1 MDTRLLLEAVT
12 AEFAVTAA
20 TTPGWPDPH
29 PGGAAPLEE
38 EYSRCPD
45 PGKYRIVHARAWAW
59 TRALTRAGLATVE
72 EVAEPG
78 AAWRETPSVTP
89 ETAIRLHPTRAGAL
103 CLLLGFA
110 SMSGVPDAVAII
122 GAAEPAV
129 YLATVPDCGCDACD
143 SGSDD
148 LLEQFDEQ
156 VLSVVGGD
164 FVHVTTKRGRVVG
177 MRSGWS
183 AERRGDVRDVETIL
197 ADARRG
203 RSRYPTVHGP
213 AWY

>member
-1 MDTRLLLEAVT
+1 METRLLLEAVT
-12 AEFAVTAA
+12 AEFGRTAA

-29 PGGAAPLEE
+29 PDGAEPVEE
-38 EYSRCPD
+38 EYSRCTE
-45 PGKYRIVHARAWAW
+45 PGKYRILHARARAW
-59 TRALTRAGLATVE
+59 TRALIDAGLATLE
-72 EVAEPG
+72 EVADPG
-78 AAWRETPSVTP
+78 DAWREVPSVTP
-89 ETAIRLHPTRAGAL
+89 ETAIRVRPTRDGAL

-110 SMSGVPDAVAII
+110 SLSGVPDAVAII

-148 LLEQFDEQ
+148 LLSQFDEQ
-156 VLSVVGGD
+156 VLSVVEGD
-164 FVHVTTKRGRVVG
+164 FVHVTTKRGRVIG

-183 AERRGDVRDVETIL
+183 AEHRGDVRHVETIL

-203 RSRYPTVHGP
+203 RSRYPTVHGA